1 MTFINNTDLVQW
13 VMGKTNVGDLSNSW
27 YVREG
32 GKEGKEGLKM
42 ADSFVDNY
50 MVNQFQTKL
59 KQDLWI

>member
-13 VMGKTNVGDLSNSW
+13 VMGKTNMGDLSNSW

-42 ADSFVDNY
+42 ADSFVHNY